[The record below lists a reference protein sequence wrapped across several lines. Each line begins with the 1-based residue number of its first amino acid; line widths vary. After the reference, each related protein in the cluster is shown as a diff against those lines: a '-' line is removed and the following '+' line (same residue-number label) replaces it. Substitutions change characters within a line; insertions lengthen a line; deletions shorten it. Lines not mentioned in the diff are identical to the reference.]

1 MRRTIAVGLALAGF
15 IVFDGF
21 SMLCAAQPATA
32 EVSERLQFLEWC
44 ESGGGDNSYDL
55 AIRGCSEVIR
65 VNKEAPKT
73 LAFAFSSRGDGYAF
87 KQDYGRAIAD
97 YTEAIRL
104 DPNFAAAYNGR
115 AGAYSDQ
122 GDVDRAVADYI
133 EARRLALKNAGYRT
147 VSELQ
152 SARPTAMTAA
162 NPPIPAATAV
172 GFENTKTLDGTNA
185 MSKSDPIHQ
194 PSLRL
199 LDVQDRE
206 PAVEPARQLSA
217 AVDTVARPLFKRT
230 DDGAA
235 PAAAAVGQS
244 GFLFAES
251 NVRYLARAELQK
263 LSAEQLQIARNEI
276 YARKGRYFKDGR
288 LTAYFAKF
296 AWYQPAAWDVP
307 LNPFEK
313 ANADLIWSLQAPPA
327 MRTRPVPSAKPGS
340 GARAI
345 RAADI
350 KAE

>member
-1 MRRTIAVGLALAGF
+1 MRRAIAVGFALAGF

-32 EVSERLQFLEWC
+32 EVGERLQFLEWC
-44 ESGGGDNSYDL
+44 ESGGWNYSYDL

-73 LAFAFSSRGDGYAF
+73 LAFAFTSRGDGYAF

-115 AGAYSDQ
+115 AGVYSDQ

-162 NPPIPAATAV
+162 NPQSPIPAATA
-172 GFENTKTLDGTNA
+172 L
-185 MSKSDPIHQ
+185 HQ

-206 PAVEPARQLSA
+206 PVVEPARQLSA
-217 AVDTVARPLFKRT
+217 AVDTVARPLFNRT

-235 PAAAAVGQS
+235 PAAAAAGQS

-251 NVRYLARAELQK
+251 NVRYLTRAELQK

-288 LTAYFAKF
+288 LSAYFAKF

-307 LNPFEK
+307 LNPIEK
-313 ANADLIWSLQAPPA
+313 ANADLIWSLEAPPA
-327 MRTRPVPSAKPGS
+327 IHGRPVPSAKPGS
-340 GARAI
+340 GAKAI